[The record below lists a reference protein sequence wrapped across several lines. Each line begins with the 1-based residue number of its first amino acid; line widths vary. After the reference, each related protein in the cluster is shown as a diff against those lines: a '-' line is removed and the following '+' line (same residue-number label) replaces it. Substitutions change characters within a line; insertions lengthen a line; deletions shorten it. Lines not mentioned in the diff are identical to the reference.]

1 MSAND
6 TGRRSEKEARQHAA
20 HDMFQ
25 LTKKSFTA
33 GPAFPTSYKMKFP
46 LVLAYTLIFSAA
58 SASASEIIRVAVL
71 DNQSS
76 VTIKAAGGLRP
87 EDAVPGKESK
97 RTVFTSA
104 LVGSRP
110 VRVLPEGQYIQVN
123 GKSYRGLIEIRKKK
137 NDLLLIVNEL
147 DIEDYLRGVVAS
159 EVPYDWEFEALKA
172 QAVASR
178 TFALYQK
185 RMTRAKPYHIVASV
199 NGQVYDG
206 RNSEREQ
213 AVKAV
218 KETEGVIV
226 AYKGEAA
233 AAFYHSSCGGHTEN
247 AMELWGINEPYLQ
260 GVNCDCQ
267 EISRYGTWEKRIG
280 LPVISAALER
290 QGYRMKN
297 ASNVRINGI
306 TPAGRVK
313 LVSIRTSEGNVN
325 VPAEKFRAAL
335 GYASI
340 PSVFFEAET
349 SGNEV
354 VISGRGLGHGVG
366 MCQWGA
372 RQMAQ
377 RGSDFKAIL
386 AHYYPGTT
394 VSKSNAKS
402 SRH

>member
-1 MSAND
+1 
-6 TGRRSEKEARQHAA
+6 
-20 HDMFQ
+20 
-25 LTKKSFTA
+25 
-33 GPAFPTSYKMKFP
+33 MKFP
-46 LVLAYTLIFSAA
+46 LLLTCTLIFSAV
-58 SASASEIIRVAVL
+58 SAAASESIRVAVL
-71 DNQSS
+71 DNQTS
-76 VTIKAAGGLRP
+76 VTIKAEGGLRW
-87 EDAVPGKESK
+87 EGAASGKESK
-97 RTVFTSA
+97 RIVFTSG

-110 VRVLPEGQYIQVN
+110 VKVLPQGQYLQVN

-137 NDLLLIVNEL
+137 NDLLLIINEL

-185 RMTRAKPYHIVASV
+185 RTTRSKPYHLVASV
-199 NGQVYDG
+199 NGQMYDG
-206 RNSEREQ
+206 RSAEREQ

-247 AMELWGINEPYLQ
+247 AMELWGINEPYLR

-267 EISRYGTWEKRIG
+267 EISRYGAWEKRVG
-280 LPVISAALER
+280 LPVIAAALER
-290 QGYRMKN
+290 QGYRMKD
-297 ASNVRINGI
+297 AANVRINGI

-313 LVSIRTSEGNVN
+313 LVSISTSEGIVN
-325 VPAEKFRAAL
+325 VPAEKFRAAV

-349 SGNEV
+349 SGSEV

-372 RQMAQ
+372 REMAQ
-377 RGSDFKAIL
+377 RGRDFKEIL
-386 AHYYPGTT
+386 GHYYPGTKLLNT
-394 VSKSNAKS
+394 KT
-402 SRH
+402 SRQ